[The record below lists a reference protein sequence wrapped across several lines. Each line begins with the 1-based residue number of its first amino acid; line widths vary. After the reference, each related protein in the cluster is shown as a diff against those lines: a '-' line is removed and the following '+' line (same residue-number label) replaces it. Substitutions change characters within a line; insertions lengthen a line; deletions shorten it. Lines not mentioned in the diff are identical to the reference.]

1 MAKRHSIPN
10 KQSKRSFTH
19 HAQKVHPKNV
29 PRLPMRGGIR
39 L

>member
-1 MAKRHSIPN
+1 MKRHKMAN
-10 KQSKRSFTH
+10 KASKRHFTH
-19 HAQKVHPKNV
+19 HAMKVHPKNA